1 MPAALGPWQ
10 QRLAWTAAGTV
21 PGLFVRLSG
30 GATPYPL
37 QLLAYG
43 GAVVAAAFMLA
54 WACEAAQVDVA
65 RGAVVAAVA
74 FVAILPE
81 YVVEV
86 HFAFSGRAD
95 YVTANLTGAS
105 RLLLGVCVALPAVVA
120 ALPRRW
126 RPGRVGPIAL
136 EPSQRVDLAILAI
149 AAVWALR
156 GVTSGRLTLLDAIV
170 LIALYALYLRRAL
183 ASDSAAPP
191 PIGVA
196 AQLAELPTAQR
207 RRWVRGLMLF
217 AASVILLTA
226 VPFGD
231 AVLGSGSLVGIS
243 PYLLLQWVVPVA
255 TEVPEL
261 VVAFV
266 LLTHGRGA
274 QSVAVLLAGAV
285 SQYTLAVGTLPIAY
299 LVGAGT
305 GPLPLAGR
313 ERIELF
319 LSIAVALYA
328 VAALVTLRLSRGDA
342 AIMLVLF
349 SIQFVL
355 PAVLTRVVL
364 AVVFTAVAMDVLVA
378 ERRHVPSL
386 WRALRGD
393 GPAQRGSEV
402 ASVADPPVDV
412 HRHDLE
418 PRHTA
423 TTGDQVH
430 GLDVHERAG
439 DRHDA
444 RSAEDGAVDRGAT
457 EVARLAVE

>member
-1 MPAALGPWQ
+1 VAAGVAPWQ
-10 QRLAWTAAGTV
+10 QRLAGTAAGTL
-21 PGLFVRLSG
+21 PGILVRLSG
-30 GATPYPL
+30 GVIPYPL
-37 QLLAYG
+37 QVLAYG
-43 GAVVAAAFMLA
+43 AAVVAAAFILA

-86 HFAFSGRAD
+86 HFAFTGRAD

-126 RPGRVGPIAL
+126 RTSPVGPIVLVPA
-136 EPSQRVDLAILAI
+136 QRVELAILGL

-156 GVTSGRLTLLDAIV
+156 ATVRGRLTMLDAVV
-170 LIALYALYLRRAL
+170 LISLYALYLRRAA
-183 ASDSAAPP
+183 ASESDTPA

-196 AQLAELPTAQR
+196 AALSELPAAQR

-217 AASVILLTA
+217 AAGVILLTA

-231 AVLGSGSLVGIS
+231 AVLGSGALVGIS
-243 PYLLLQWVVPVA
+243 PYLLLQWLVPVA

-266 LLTHGRGA
+266 LLTHGRGG

-299 LVGAGT
+299 VVGAGS
-305 GPLPLAGR
+305 GPLPLPGR

-319 LSIAVALYA
+319 LSVAVALYA
-328 VAALVTLRLSRGDA
+328 VAALITLRLSRGDA

-349 SIQFVL
+349 SVQFLL
-355 PAVLTRVVL
+355 PAMLTRVALALAFSVL
-364 AVVFTAVAMDVLVA
+364 AVDVLIH
-378 ERRHVPSL
+378 ERRHLPEL
-386 WRALRGD
+386 LGALGRYRRSD
-393 GPAQRGSEV
+393 GPVMR
-402 ASVADPPVDV
+402 
-412 HRHDLE
+412 
-418 PRHTA
+418 
-423 TTGDQVH
+423 
-430 GLDVHERAG
+430 
-439 DRHDA
+439 
-444 RSAEDGAVDRGAT
+444 RSAPSRSVP
-457 EVARLAVE
+457 